1 MVSDFLLGACRL
13 EKIVTMKKLRV
24 MFYSGESSRT

>member
-1 MVSDFLLGACRL
+1 MVADFFLAACRL

-24 MFYSGESSRT
+24 MFYSVEVSRT